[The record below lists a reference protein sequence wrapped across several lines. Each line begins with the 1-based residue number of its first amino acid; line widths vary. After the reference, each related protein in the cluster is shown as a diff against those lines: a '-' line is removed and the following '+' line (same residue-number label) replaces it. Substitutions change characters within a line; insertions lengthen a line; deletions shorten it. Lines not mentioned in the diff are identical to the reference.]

1 MILYVDLSY
10 ECEIIYTI
18 IDLINNTWNLFCLCC
33 YRKMIP
39 INDYFMNFFFLIFF
53 VIDCVIDFFLIYTKM
68 KNKKRWVFFV
78 LLFMWAI
85 WYTHNWKKI
94 KEREKGLKNLNEWN
108 MSPNEQCFCMV
119 DVLRECEENKRI
131 EELGVS
137 NCNASY

>member
-1 MILYVDLSY
+1 
-10 ECEIIYTI
+10 
-18 IDLINNTWNLFCLCC
+18 
-33 YRKMIP
+33 
-39 INDYFMNFFFLIFF
+39 
-53 VIDCVIDFFLIYTKM
+53 M

-78 LLFMWAI
+78 LLFSWAI

-137 NCNASY
+137 NCNAVYYG